1 MTDHP
6 RVAEDQDTMPDDT
19 DAQIPDRLPEAAAEP
34 AATDAAPAAP
44 LDADGRV
51 VEVPGLG
58 QVNLRQ
64 GVPSEAPGEARPAS
78 GWTGRRSA
86 RILAFQVLYEV
97 DLAHHAPADVLA
109 RFVDLNLGKAGDSDD
124 LEYVHGPLAPDVSGY
139 ARDLIGGILRQ
150 REELDRELQQRAPA
164 WPLRQMSSVD
174 RSILRMGLYECRY
187 QHGIVPVKVAI
198 NEAIELAK
206 LFGNDGLSRLVNG
219 VVGSAVASESKPTP

>member
-1 MTDHP
+1 
-6 RVAEDQDTMPDDT
+6 MPDDL
-19 DAQIPDRLPEAAAEP
+19 DAQIPDLTTDQISDQLPEPDAVSDVT
-34 AATDAAPAAP
+34 ATAPIDP
-44 LDADGRV
+44 DGRV

-64 GVPSEAPGEARPAS
+64 GVPAEAPGEARPAS
-78 GWTGRRSA
+78 GWTGRRQA

-97 DLAHHAPADVLA
+97 DQAHHAPAEVLA
-109 RFVDLNLGKAGDSDD
+109 RFVDLNLGKTGDTDD

-150 REELDRELQQRAPA
+150 RDQLDRELQQRAPA

-206 LFGNDGLSRLVNG
+206 LFGNDGLPRLVNG
-219 VVGSAVASESKPTP
+219 VLGSAVASESKLTP